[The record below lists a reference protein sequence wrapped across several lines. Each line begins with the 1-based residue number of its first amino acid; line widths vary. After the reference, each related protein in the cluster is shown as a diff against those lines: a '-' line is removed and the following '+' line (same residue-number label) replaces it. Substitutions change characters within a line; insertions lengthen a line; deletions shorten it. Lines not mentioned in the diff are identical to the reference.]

1 LDNAAKVDKILNAW
15 LEYIALDDYSKA
27 AVLRDVAKS
36 RGVELQG
43 NSVFIKQPTFSE
55 LQQTVKEGESGQQE
69 TAWALSFPLISNQD
83 EDEDNI
89 FIRPLFSL
97 DVTSI
102 LKGRYQAEGW
112 NIDDLKLTEA
122 GDNLAKVFKLDE
134 EELEQ
139 LKIKGG
145 IRHLLNSKFGLD
157 FEETYETWMKV
168 VAIPR
173 SYQIKE
179 IKRQPYLFKFQ
190 ESGFSKNL
198 KKDLKKIKTSSKYWL
213 KQRHPAYEYLFGE
226 PTQPEEEN
234 IYFGAFPTAPPT
246 TSQLEVL
253 KQAKSQPMTAVQGP
267 PGSGKT
273 TLIVH
278 LIAQQVVKR
287 ALRLI
292 ETGEDINNLTIVSST
307 NNKAVDNVIE
317 KLKQELANSCFYLE
331 GGNKNKIEK
340 FAKNQLKDSLNFLEK
355 GVFEEAR
362 LASLAQEITR
372 IKDELSEQQNNYLQ
386 LRHQRDDDNQRKPYL
401 QEKLQA
407 LEFELETENNART
420 QLKRRAEELADYAQI
435 PIDAYERIRVRFD
448 TALSRLSE
456 GILPWWKRLWLWFT
470 RSTEKNV
477 LGKLKQACESDILQT
492 LNHPNTSFRLEAPGS
507 RSVLVEN
514 LHFVRRALDLARELQ
529 TVQSNQ
535 RETSE
540 NIVILEKES
549 EQYLRE
555 LTALNNRLDVVIDD
569 FYTFH
574 KRYHEEHKSL
584 FELSWQF
591 LNQEALRRKENVKQA
606 LTLYSN
612 FLSYHPQA
620 WQNLSGNL
628 DENMKALSLIFPV
641 ITCTLLSVSNML
653 PHIEECVD
661 CAIIDEA
668 GMIPQHQ
675 TFPLLV
681 RSRKAIIVGDPLQ
694 IEPII
699 TLSNQRRED
708 YCQTAFLNKGL
719 TENDYLRYSPEKI
732 DKATTYHRA
741 AGATGEDGNTGNG
754 IRLMEHYR
762 CQPSIIEY
770 CNNIARYG
778 LEVKTIPK
786 PSLLEYNLIAHH
798 VEGNIEGNVNQQE
811 VTAIRELIPRLLNQ
825 GYSLADI
832 SIISPFKVHADALR
846 NDLRSRI
853 NFPGFQKDD
862 IGTIHRFQ
870 GSQKRVIIL
879 STKVCRSQDNFS
891 FINRK
896 LNLLNVAVSRAEELF
911 ILVGNLYRLEK
922 AGGYTDLLVKHIQKN
937 GLVFDYK
944 SKSDLENPY
953 KDSAIDIPIVSNCQH
968 LEYFN
973 RAIQEVEQELIVVTP
988 WIRGD
993 EPKQFADNIVS
1004 ALERGVQVK
1013 VVYGY
1018 VNPARESYANNDDND
1033 AESEKLL
1040 RDLFT
1045 SYPKSCLSRSR
1056 SEGTNQRILLWDN
1069 KLAVVGSWDWLS
1081 HRYRDK
1087 CDKCDKSLMNPDA
1100 QIREETSVLVS
1111 DPLSL
1116 ALLKENIA
1124 GLMQEES

>member
-1 LDNAAKVDKILNAW
+1 MNKALKVDAILNAW
-15 LEYIALDDYSKA
+15 LEFIALDDYSKA
-27 AVLRDVAKS
+27 AVSPDAAKLR
-36 RGVELQG
+36 GIELQG
-43 NSVFIKQPTFSE
+43 NRVFIEQTTFLE
-55 LQQTVKEGESGQQE
+55 LKKNVDIGQSGQQE
-69 TAWALSFPLISNQD
+69 TPWALSFPLIRTQD
-83 EDEDNI
+83 EDEQKSYL
-89 FIRPLFSL
+89 RPLFSL

-102 LKGRYQAEGW
+102 LKGGYQAEGW

-122 GDNLAKVFKLDE
+122 GENLAQFFKLDDE
-134 EELEQ
+134 EREQ
-139 LKIKGG
+139 LKIQDGL
-145 IRHLLNSKFGLD
+145 RHLLNSKFGLD

-179 IKRQPYLFKFQ
+179 IKRQPYLFKFHG
-190 ESGFSKNL
+190 SGFSKNI

-213 KQRHPAYEYLFGE
+213 KQGHPAYEYLFGE
-226 PTQPEEEN
+226 PIQPEEEDT
-234 IYFGAFPTAPPT
+234 YFGAFPAAPPT

-317 KLKQELANSCFYLE
+317 KLKQEVGDSLFYLE
-331 GGNKNKIEK
+331 GGNKRKKIEK
-340 FAKNQLKDSLNFLEK
+340 FAKNQLKDSLDYLEK

-362 LASLAQEITR
+362 LASLAQEITI
-372 IKDELSEQQNNYLQ
+372 IKDELSEQQNNYQQ

-407 LEFELETENNART
+407 LEFELETENTART
-420 QLKRRAEELADYAQI
+420 QLERRAEELADYAQI
-435 PIDAYERIRVRFD
+435 PIDAYQRIRVRFD

-477 LGKLKQACESDILQT
+477 LDKLKQACESDILQT

-507 RSVLVEN
+507 RSILVEN
-514 LHFVRRALDLARELQ
+514 WHFVRRALDLARELQ

-535 RETSE
+535 KETSE
-540 NIVILEKES
+540 KIVSLENDS
-549 EQYLRE
+549 EQNLKE
-555 LTALNNRLDVVIDD
+555 LTALNNRLDFLIED

-574 KRYHEEHKSL
+574 KRCHQQHKSL

-612 FLSYHPQA
+612 FLSDHPQA

-641 ITCTLLSVSNML
+641 ITCTLLSVNNML

-661 CAIIDEA
+661 CAIVDEA

-699 TLSNQRRED
+699 TLSNQRRQN
-708 YCQTAFLNKGL
+708 YCQTAFLSKGL
-719 TENDYLRYSPEKI
+719 TENDYRRYSPEQI

-770 CNNIARYG
+770 CNNIARYR
-778 LEVKTIPK
+778 LEVKTQARVSPLK
-786 PSLLEYNLIAHH
+786 TNLIAHH
-798 VEGNIEGNVNQQE
+798 VEGNTEGNVNQQE
-811 VTAIRELIPRLLNQ
+811 VTAIRELIPRLLTQ

-832 SIISPFKVHADALR
+832 GIISPFKVHADALR
-846 NDLRSRI
+846 NDLRSRM
-853 NFPGFQKDD
+853 NFPEFQKDD
-862 IGTIHRFQ
+862 IGTIHTFQ

-879 STKVCRSQDNFS
+879 STKVCRPQDNFS

-922 AGGYTDLLVKHIQKN
+922 AGGYTERLVKHIQTN

-944 SKSDLENPY
+944 SKSELENPY
-953 KDSAIDIPIVSNCQH
+953 KDSAINIVSNCRH
-968 LEYFN
+968 LDYFT

-1004 ALERGVQVK
+1004 ALERGVRVK

-1033 AESEKLL
+1033 AEAEKLL
-1040 RDLFT
+1040 RDLFA
-1045 SYPKSCLSRSR
+1045 SYPKSCLIRSR
-1056 SEGTNQRILLWDN
+1056 SEGTNQRILFWDN
-1069 KLAVVGSWDWLS
+1069 NFAVVGSWDWLS

-1087 CDKCDKSLMNPDA
+1087 CDKSPMNPDA

-1111 DPLSL
+1111 DSLSL
-1116 ALLKENIA
+1116 ALLKENIDR
-1124 GLMQEES
+1124 LMQEES

>member
-1 LDNAAKVDKILNAW
+1 MNKALKVDKILNAW

-27 AVLRDVAKS
+27 AVSQDVAKS

-55 LQQTVKEGESGQQE
+55 LQQTVKEGQSGQQE
-69 TAWALSFPLISNQD
+69 TAWALSFPLISIQD
-83 EDEDNI
+83 EDEDKI

-102 LKGRYQAEGW
+102 LKGGYQAEGW

-122 GDNLAKVFKLDE
+122 GDNLAKVFKLDD
-134 EELEQ
+134 EELEK
-139 LKIKGG
+139 LKIKDGL
-145 IRHLLNSKFGLD
+145 RNLLNSKFGLD

-168 VAIPR
+168 VTIPR

-190 ESGFSKNL
+190 GSGFSNNL
-198 KKDLKKIKTSSKYWL
+198 KKDLKKIKTSSRYWL

-226 PTQPEEEN
+226 PTQPEEEDT
-234 IYFGAFPTAPPT
+234 YFGAFPTAPPT

-253 KQAKSQPMTAVQGP
+253 KQAKSRPMTAVQGP

-317 KLKQELANSCFYLE
+317 KLKQEVGDSLFYLE
-331 GGNKNKIEK
+331 GGNKRKKIEK
-340 FAKNQLKDSLNFLEK
+340 FAKNQLKDSLDYLEK

-407 LEFELETENNART
+407 LEFELETENTART

-477 LGKLKQACESDILQT
+477 LAKLKQACESDILQT

-535 RETSE
+535 RKTSE

-549 EQYLRE
+549 EKNLRE

-591 LNQEALRRKENVKQA
+591 LNQEALRLKENVKQA

-612 FLSYHPQA
+612 FLSDHPQA

-641 ITCTLLSVSNML
+641 ITCTLLSVNNML

-661 CAIIDEA
+661 CAIVDEA
-668 GMIPQHQ
+668 GMISQHQ

-699 TLSNQRRED
+699 TLSNQRRQD

-719 TENDYLRYSPEKI
+719 TENDYHRYSPEKI

-770 CNNIARYG
+770 CNNIARYE
-778 LEVKTIPK
+778 LEVKTQPRVSPLK
-786 PSLLEYNLIAHH
+786 TNLIAHH

-825 GYSLADI
+825 GYSIEDI
-832 SIISPFKVHADALR
+832 GVISPFRVHADALR
-846 NDLRSRI
+846 DDLRSRR
-853 NFPGFQKDD
+853 NFPEFKKDD
-862 IGTIHRFQ
+862 IGTIHKFQ

-891 FINRK
+891 FINRQ

-944 SKSDLENPY
+944 SKSELENPY
-953 KDSAIDIPIVSNCQH
+953 KDSAIGIVSNCSH
-968 LEYFN
+968 LDYFT

-1033 AESEKLL
+1033 AEAEKLL

-1045 SYPKSCLSRSR
+1045 SYPKSCLIRSR
-1056 SEGTNQRILLWDN
+1056 SEGTNQRILFWDN

-1087 CDKCDKSLMNPDA
+1087 CDKLLMNPDA
-1100 QIREETSVLVS
+1100 QIRKETSVLVS
-1111 DPLSL
+1111 DSLSL
-1116 ALLKENIA
+1116 ALLKENID
-1124 GLMQEES
+1124 GLIQEES

>member
-1 LDNAAKVDKILNAW
+1 
-15 LEYIALDDYSKA
+15 
-27 AVLRDVAKS
+27 
-36 RGVELQG
+36 
-43 NSVFIKQPTFSE
+43 
-55 LQQTVKEGESGQQE
+55 
-69 TAWALSFPLISNQD
+69 
-83 EDEDNI
+83 
-89 FIRPLFSL
+89 
-97 DVTSI
+97 
-102 LKGRYQAEGW
+102 
-112 NIDDLKLTEA
+112 
-122 GDNLAKVFKLDE
+122 
-134 EELEQ
+134 
-139 LKIKGG
+139 
-145 IRHLLNSKFGLD
+145 
-157 FEETYETWMKV
+157 
-168 VAIPR
+168 
-173 SYQIKE
+173 
-179 IKRQPYLFKFQ
+179 
-190 ESGFSKNL
+190 
-198 KKDLKKIKTSSKYWL
+198 
-213 KQRHPAYEYLFGE
+213 
-226 PTQPEEEN
+226 
-234 IYFGAFPTAPPT
+234 
-246 TSQLEVL
+246 
-253 KQAKSQPMTAVQGP
+253 MTAVQGP

-317 KLKQELANSCFYLE
+317 KLKQEVGDSLFYLE
-331 GGNKNKIEK
+331 GGNKRKKIEK
-340 FAKNQLKDSLNFLEK
+340 FAKNQLKDSLDYLEK

-362 LASLAQEITR
+362 LASLAQEITI
-372 IKDELSEQQNNYLQ
+372 IKDELSEQQNNYQQ

-407 LEFELETENNART
+407 LEFELETENTART
-420 QLKRRAEELADYAQI
+420 QLERRAEELADYAQI
-435 PIDAYERIRVRFD
+435 PIDAYQRIRVRFD

-477 LGKLKQACESDILQT
+477 LDKLKQACESDILQT

-507 RSVLVEN
+507 RSILVEN
-514 LHFVRRALDLARELQ
+514 WHFVRRALDLARELQ

-535 RETSE
+535 KETSE
-540 NIVILEKES
+540 KIVSLENDS
-549 EQYLRE
+549 EQNLKE
-555 LTALNNRLDVVIDD
+555 LTALNNRLDFLIED

-574 KRYHEEHKSL
+574 KRCHQQHKSL

-612 FLSYHPQA
+612 FLSDHPQA

-641 ITCTLLSVSNML
+641 ITCTLLSVNNML

-661 CAIIDEA
+661 CAIVDEA

-699 TLSNQRRED
+699 TLSNQRRQN
-708 YCQTAFLNKGL
+708 YCQTAFLSKGL
-719 TENDYLRYSPEKI
+719 TENDYRRYSPEQI

-741 AGATGEDGNTGNG
+741 AGATGANGNTGNG

-770 CNNIARYG
+770 CNNIAGYG
-778 LEVKTIPK
+778 LEVKTQPRVSPLK
-786 PSLLEYNLIAHH
+786 TNLIAHH
-798 VEGNIEGNVNQQE
+798 VEGNIEGNVNKQE
-811 VTAIRELIPRLLNQ
+811 VIAIRELIPRLLNQ
-825 GYSLADI
+825 GYSLEDI
-832 SIISPFKVHADALR
+832 GVISPFKVHADALR
-846 NDLRSRI
+846 EDLCSRR
-853 NFPGFQKDD
+853 NFPEFHKDD
-862 IGTIHRFQ
+862 IGTIHTFQ

-879 STKVCRSQDNFS
+879 STKVCRPQDNFT

-922 AGGYTDLLVKHIQKN
+922 AGCYTERLVKHIQTN

-944 SKSDLENPY
+944 SKSELENPY
-953 KDSAIDIPIVSNCQH
+953 KDSAIDIVSNCRH
-968 LEYFN
+968 LDYFT

-1033 AESEKLL
+1033 AEAEKLL

-1045 SYPKSCLSRSR
+1045 SYPKSCLIRSR
-1056 SEGTNQRILLWDN
+1056 SEGTNQRILFWDN
-1069 KLAVVGSWDWLS
+1069 KFAVVGSWDWLS

-1087 CDKCDKSLMNPDA
+1087 CDLSLMNPDA
-1100 QIREETSVLVS
+1100 QIRGETSVLVS
-1111 DPLSL
+1111 DSLSL
-1116 ALLKENIA
+1116 ALLKENIDEFI
-1124 GLMQEES
+1124 QEES